1 LKDLDLDEGTVA
13 LKISQKK
20 LLEAFGGAFP
30 QEGSVLAVENV
41 PATPIQL
48 ALTEVGQNQLNG
60 ILPVAT
66 KALLER
72 TLPNARIRKP
82 GESIADAAL
91 RVTREMKGGCFVIQ
105 GPPGTGKTHTGAMV
119 IAQLL
124 AEGKK
129 IGITSNSHKA
139 INHLLAG
146 VGKRTALKGIK
157 VESERDEALHDNNP
171 SLEHV
176 ASNNQGW
183 NKYQGQGG
191 IAGGTA
197 WLFSQPDWKDQLDY
211 LFIDEAG
218 QFSLANAVA
227 VSRAAK
233 NLVLLGDQM
242 QLEHP
247 VQGSH
252 PVPAGLS
259 VLQYVLLDEKNS
271 GEDEAVVHPVV
282 PDTLG
287 LFLDE
292 THRLPA
298 SICGFISESIYQGKL
313 KAAPA
318 CEKNCLVD
326 PPRGPL
332 IQQTNGIVYL
342 GIEHEG
348 NIQRS
353 REEADRAKEVFEEL
367 LGKRVRI
374 GEKERK
380 LEVEDFLFIS
390 PYNAQVRL
398 LKSVLGPEA
407 RVGSVDKFQG
417 QQAPICVLSMCS
429 SFGEYGH
436 RGLGFILDKN
446 RVNVA
451 LSRAQVLAVVIA
463 DPRIGE
469 TPTQSLPEMSLLNLF
484 MKITKGSG

>member
-1 LKDLDLDEGTVA
+1 
-13 LKISQKK
+13 
-20 LLEAFGGAFP
+20 
-30 QEGSVLAVENV
+30 
-41 PATPIQL
+41 
-48 ALTEVGQNQLNG
+48 
-60 ILPVAT
+60 
-66 KALLER
+66 
-72 TLPNARIRKP
+72 
-82 GESIADAAL
+82 
-91 RVTREMKGGCFVIQ
+91 
-105 GPPGTGKTHTGAMV
+105 
-119 IAQLL
+119 
-124 AEGKK
+124 
-129 IGITSNSHKA
+129 
-139 INHLLAG
+139 
-146 VGKRTALKGIK
+146 
-157 VESERDEALHDNNP
+157 
-171 SLEHV
+171 
-176 ASNNQGW
+176 
-183 NKYQGQGG
+183 
-191 IAGGTA
+191 
-197 WLFSQPDWKDQLDY
+197 
-211 LFIDEAG
+211 
-218 QFSLANAVA
+218 
-227 VSRAAK
+227 
-233 NLVLLGDQM
+233 
-242 QLEHP
+242 
-247 VQGSH
+247 
-252 PVPAGLS
+252 
-259 VLQYVLLDEKNS
+259 
-271 GEDEAVVHPVV
+271 VV
-282 PDTLG
+282 PETLG

-298 SICGFISESIYQGKL
+298 PICGFISESIYQGKL

-326 PPRGPL
+326 SPLGRL
-332 IQQTNGIVYL
+332 IQQMNGIVYL

-469 TPTQSLPEMSLLNLF
+469 TQTQSLTEMSLLNLF